1 MCSLCETYSI
11 RRQQYFDMQLVG
23 TMIEGGI
30 GILLTENV
38 KDFKPI
44 EGIRAINPF
53 VSLIS

>member
-38 KDFKPI
+38 EDFKPI